1 MNYLTL
7 EDLLAMQAMLIV
19 RFGGSTGVRDIG
31 RLEAAVAAQRQQV
44 FGAELYPSLFLKA
57 AAVMRGVIADHP
69 FSDGN
74 KRTGILAALTLIEL
88 NGHVFIAKAGEI
100 EDFAVSVATDHLTV
114 EHIASWL
121 EAHV

>member
-74 KRTGILAALTLIEL
+74 KRTGTLAALTLIEL
-88 NGHVFIAKAGEI
+88 NGHVFTAKAGEI